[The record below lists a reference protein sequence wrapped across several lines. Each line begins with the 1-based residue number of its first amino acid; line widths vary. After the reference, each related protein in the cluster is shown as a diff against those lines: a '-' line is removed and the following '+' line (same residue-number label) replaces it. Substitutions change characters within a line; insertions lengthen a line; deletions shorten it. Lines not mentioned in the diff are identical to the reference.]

1 MWTELLYAVDERG
14 KEYPFEQQRFNGGLL
29 LTLKKEMF
37 QKAKQLLLLPALST
51 AEAGDAG
58 YYILPRAVGMSG
70 EMQTFFTPR
79 ADAEYC
85 YRRPL
90 MSWYGIKKEGF
101 CALIRVDRNYD
112 YQYKITVQDNVYTAC
127 PLFDFND
134 HGPLDDDIRI
144 ELIELPADADYN
156 AMARTERTL

>member
-58 YYILPRAVGMSG
+58 CRARCKPSSPRAPM
-70 EMQTFFTPR
+70 
-79 ADAEYC
+79 
-85 YRRPL
+85 
-90 MSWYGIKKEGF
+90 
-101 CALIRVDRNYD
+101 RN
-112 YQYKITVQDNVYTAC
+112 IAI
-127 PLFDFND
+127 
-134 HGPLDDDIRI
+134 G
-144 ELIELPADADYN
+144 
-156 AMARTERTL
+156 AR